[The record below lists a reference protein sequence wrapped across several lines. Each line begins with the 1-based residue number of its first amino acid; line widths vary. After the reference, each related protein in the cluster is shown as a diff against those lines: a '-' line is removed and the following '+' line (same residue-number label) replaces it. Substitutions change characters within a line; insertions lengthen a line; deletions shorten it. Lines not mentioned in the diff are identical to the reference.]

1 MNETGATVTLRG
13 RGSLFI
19 DPQLGH
25 ESREPLHLFIEHRT
39 QDGLV
44 AARQLAVNLIETLA
58 SEIQQ
63 VIPDSQHQQQ
73 TNLSSGQVCHMFHF
87 VCFSI

>member
-1 MNETGATVTLRG
+1 MTLRG

-19 DPQLGH
+19 DPQLGE

-39 QDGLV
+39 QEGLV

-73 TNLSSGQVCHMFHF
+73 QTNLSSGQVCYIDYF
-87 VCFSI
+87 VSYIN